1 MGYFPATH
9 SGHARSHRSRRL
21 QSATMETSESATFG
35 HRIIHP
41 QTIWDRVV
49 RWGLFCV
56 ALSAILSVAFS
67 AFYFLL
73 WPLRVLFA
81 PVALALVVVYLL
93 NPLVNLL
100 ERRGLRRGFGVAII
114 YVLFVVVVA
123 VGMSLLVPI
132 IARQIT
138 GFIEQLPAY
147 VQDATRE
154 INQFAAKRGWDYRI
168 NLDTE
173 QIQQYVVDNREA
185 IIGVLGGVRSF
196 AFGVIHI
203 LITLVIGIILSIYIL
218 LDMPKIQRSLR
229 NLMPEGRGE
238 EIATLADKVG
248 NVLGGFFRGQ
258 FLVALFVGIASAVGL
273 TIVGIPFAAVVG
285 LIAGVFN
292 LVPLIGPFI
301 GAIPAVILA
310 LLSDQPV
317 DALWAGLVLLGVQ
330 QIDNHIISPNVM
342 ARTVKLH
349 PITVMLAL
357 LAAGSLFGIF
367 GMLLVV
373 PGIAAVKVI
382 AIHFWSK
389 RSVRDAIVA
398 AMPDGAT
405 PSVVSEAVTVAE
417 ADGDDGQVVV
427 KEERTV
433 IAKRKRSSSARAPA
447 KRRTTRGS
455 PGATKRTRSRGR

>member
-1 MGYFPATH
+1 
-9 SGHARSHRSRRL
+9 
-21 QSATMETSESATFG
+21 METPEVEATFG

-41 QTIWDRVV
+41 RTIWDRVV
-49 RWGLFCV
+49 RWGLFCI

-67 AFYFLL
+67 AFYFLI

-93 NPLVNLL
+93 NPLVTRL
-100 ERRGLRRGFGVAII
+100 ERRGLRRGLGVAII
-114 YVLFVVVVA
+114 YVLFVAVVA
-123 VGMSLLVPI
+123 VGLSLLVPI

-138 GFIEQLPAY
+138 GFIDKLPEY

-154 INQFAAKRGWDYRI
+154 INEFAAKRGWDYRI
-168 NLDTE
+168 NLSTE
-173 QIQQYVVDNREA
+173 QIQQYVVDNREQ

-196 AFGVIHI
+196 AFGVIHV
-203 LITLVIGIILSIYIL
+203 LITLIIGIILSIYIL
-218 LDMPKIQRSLR
+218 LDMPKIKRTVRSIL
-229 NLMPEGRGE
+229 PEGRRE
-238 EIATLADKVG
+238 EVIGLAEKVG
-248 NVLGGFFRGQ
+248 DVMGSFFRGQ
-258 FLVALFVGIASAVGL
+258 LLVAVFVGIASAVGL
-273 TIVGIPFAAVVG
+273 TVVGIPFAAVVG

-317 DALWAGLVLLGVQ
+317 DAVWAGVVLLAVQ

-357 LAAGSLFGIF
+357 LAAGSLLGIF
-367 GMLLVV
+367 GMLLIV
-373 PGIAAVKVI
+373 PAIAAFKVI
-382 AIHFWSK
+382 AGHFWDK
-389 RSVRDAIVA
+389 RSVREAIADAL
-398 AMPDGAT
+398 PDGAT
-405 PSVVSEAVTVAE
+405 PAAFSESVVVAE
-417 ADGDDGQVVV
+417 GAEGTGVVV
-427 KEERTV
+427 KEKTV
-433 IAKRKRSSSARAPA
+433 VVGDPPVKEARSRA

-455 PGATKRTRSRGR
+455 PAAPKRRRSKPR

>member
-1 MGYFPATH
+1 
-9 SGHARSHRSRRL
+9 
-21 QSATMETSESATFG
+21 MESPELGSTFG
-35 HRIIHP
+35 YRIIHP

-56 ALSAILSVAFS
+56 ALSAIAGVVFS
-67 AFYFLL
+67 AFYFLI

-93 NPLVNLL
+93 NPLVTLL

-114 YVLFVVVVA
+114 FVLFVAVVA
-123 VGMSLLVPI
+123 AGLSLLVPI

-138 GFIEQLPAY
+138 GFIDKLPEY

-154 INQFAAKRGWDYRI
+154 INSFAAKRGWDYRI
-168 NLDTE
+168 NLDTAK
-173 QIQQYVVDNREA
+173 IQQYIVDNRES

-196 AFGVIHI
+196 AFGLIHI
-203 LITLVIGIILSIYIL
+203 LITLIIGIILSIYIL
-218 LDMPKIQRSLR
+218 LDMPKIQRAMR
-229 NLMPEGRGE
+229 NVLPEGRRE
-238 EIATLADKVG
+238 EISGLAENVG
-248 NVLGGFFRGQ
+248 NVLGSFFRGQ
-258 FLVALFVGIASAVGL
+258 LLVALFVGIASAVGL
-273 TIVGIPFAAVVG
+273 TVIGIPFAAVVG

-317 DALWAGLVLLGVQ
+317 DALWAGLWLLTVQ

-357 LAAGSLFGIF
+357 LAAGSLFGLF
-367 GMLLVV
+367 GMLLIV
-373 PGIAAVKVI
+373 PSIATVKML
-382 AIHFWSK
+382 AGHFWKK
-389 RSVRDAIVA
+389 RSVREAIVA

-405 PSVVSEAVTVAE
+405 PAVVAGSVMVEDVRV
-417 ADGDDGQVVV
+417 DGEEVVV
-427 KEERTV
+427 AEERTV
-433 IAKRKRSSSARAPA
+433 VRQPVRKARAPA

-455 PGATKRTRSRGR
+455 RAAPTRKRSKDR

>member
-1 MGYFPATH
+1 MGTAAATI
-9 SGHARSHRSRRL
+9 RPD
-21 QSATMETSESATFG
+21 MESSELGSTFG
-35 HRIIHP
+35 QRIIHP

-49 RWGLFCV
+49 RWGLFCI
-56 ALSAILSVAFS
+56 ALSAIVSVAFS
-67 AFYFLL
+67 AFYFLI

-114 YVLFVVVVA
+114 YVLFVAVVA
-123 VGMSLLVPI
+123 VGLSLLVPI

-138 GFIEQLPAY
+138 GFIDKLPEY

-154 INQFAAKRGWDYRI
+154 INSFAAKRGWDYRI
-168 NLDTE
+168 NLDTAK
-173 QIQQYVVDNREA
+173 IQQYIVDNREA

-196 AFGVIHI
+196 AFGLIHI
-203 LITLVIGIILSIYIL
+203 LITLIIGIILSIYIL
-218 LDMPKIQRSLR
+218 LDMPKIQRSMR
-229 NLMPEGRGE
+229 NLLPEGRRE
-238 EIATLADKVG
+238 EIIGLAENVG
-248 NVLGGFFRGQ
+248 NVLGSFFRGQ
-258 FLVALFVGIASAVGL
+258 LLVALFVGIASAVGL
-273 TIVGIPFAAVVG
+273 TWVKIPFAAVVG

-301 GAIPAVILA
+301 GAVPAVILG
-310 LLSDQPV
+310 LLSGEPIR
-317 DALWAGLVLLGVQ
+317 ALWGALVLLLVQ

-357 LAAGSLFGIF
+357 LAAGSLFGLF
-367 GMLLVV
+367 GMLMIV
-373 PGIAAVKVI
+373 PGIATAKML
-382 AIHFWSK
+382 AGHFWKK
-389 RSVRDAIVA
+389 RSVREAIVA

-405 PSVVSEAVTVAE
+405 PAVVADSVSVEGVGVE
-417 ADGDDGQVVV
+417 GEEVVV
-427 KEERTV
+427 AEERTV
-433 IAKRKRSSSARAPA
+433 VRKPVRKARASA

-455 PGATKRTRSRGR
+455 RAGPKRRRSKDR

>member
-1 MGYFPATH
+1 
-9 SGHARSHRSRRL
+9 
-21 QSATMETSESATFG
+21 MESPELGSTFG
-35 HRIIHP
+35 QRIIHP

-56 ALSAILSVAFS
+56 ALSAIVGVVFSV
-67 AFYFLL
+67 FYFLI

-114 YVLFVVVVA
+114 YVLFVAVVA
-123 VGMSLLVPI
+123 VGLSLLVPI

-138 GFIEQLPAY
+138 GFIDKLPEY
-147 VQDATRE
+147 VQDATNE
-154 INQFAAKRGWDYRI
+154 INSFAAKRGWDYRI

-173 QIQQYVVDNREA
+173 EIQQYIVDNREA

-203 LITLVIGIILSIYIL
+203 LITLIIGIILSIYIL
-218 LDMPKIQRSLR
+218 LDMPKIQRSMR
-229 NLMPEGRGE
+229 NILPEGRRE
-238 EIATLADKVG
+238 EIAGLAENIG
-248 NVLGGFFRGQ
+248 NVLGSFFRGQ
-258 FLVALFVGIASAVGL
+258 LLVALFVGIASAVGL
-273 TIVGIPFAAVVG
+273 TVIGIPFAAVVG

-310 LLSDQPV
+310 LLSDQPI
-317 DALWAGLVLLGVQ
+317 DALWAGLWLLTVQ
-330 QIDNHIISPNVM
+330 QVDNHIISPNVM

-357 LAAGSLFGIF
+357 LAAGSLFGLF
-367 GMLLVV
+367 GMLLIV
-373 PGIAAVKVI
+373 PGVATVKML
-382 AIHFWSK
+382 AGHFWNK
-389 RSVRDAIVA
+389 RSVREAFVA

-405 PSVVSEAVTVAE
+405 PA
-417 ADGDDGQVVV
+417 VVV
-427 KEERTV
+427 ESVMEGVRVDGEEVVVEERTV
-433 IAKRKRSSSARAPA
+433 VRKPVRVARAPV

-455 PGATKRTRSRGR
+455 RAAPKRKRSKDR

>member
-1 MGYFPATH
+1 MTRKY
-9 SGHARSHRSRRL
+9 HAQGRGPPGL
-21 QSATMETSESATFG
+21 QSAAMEPSDLGSTFG
-35 HRIIHP
+35 QRIIHP

-56 ALSAILSVAFS
+56 ALSAIVSVVFS
-67 AFYFLL
+67 AFYFLV

-93 NPLVNLL
+93 NPLVNRL
-100 ERRGLRRGFGVAII
+100 ERRGVKRGLGVAII
-114 YVLFVVVVA
+114 YVVFVAVVA
-123 VGMSLLVPI
+123 AGLSLLVPI

-138 GFIEQLPAY
+138 GFIDKLPEY
-147 VQDATRE
+147 VQDATTE
-154 INQFAAKRGWDYRI
+154 INEFAAKRGWDYRI

-218 LDMPKIQRSLR
+218 LDMPKIQQSMR
-229 NLMPEGRGE
+229 NILPEGRRE
-238 EIATLADKVG
+238 EIIGLADKVG
-248 NVLGGFFRGQ
+248 GVLGSFFRGQ
-258 FLVALFVGIASAVGL
+258 LLVALFVGVASAVGL
-273 TIVGIPFAAVVG
+273 TVIGIPFAAVVG

-317 DALWAGLVLLGVQ
+317 DAVWAMLWLLTVQ

-367 GMLLVV
+367 GMLLIV
-373 PGIAAVKVI
+373 PGIAAVKML
-382 AIHFWSK
+382 AGHFWEK

-405 PSVVSEAVTVAE
+405 PAMMSEPVVVEEAGEGVAIVNEEQRSVVSEPKP
-417 ADGDDGQVVV
+417 V
-427 KEERTV
+427 KR
-433 IAKRKRSSSARAPA
+433 ARSTA
-447 KRRTTRGS
+447 KRRTSRGS
-455 PGATKRTRSRGR
+455 QAGPKRTRSKGR

>member
-1 MGYFPATH
+1 MAATI
-9 SGHARSHRSRRL
+9 RPD
-21 QSATMETSESATFG
+21 METPELGSTFG
-35 HRIIHP
+35 QRIIHP

-49 RWGLFCV
+49 RWGLFCI
-56 ALSAILSVAFS
+56 ALSAIVGVVFS
-67 AFYFLL
+67 ALYFLI

-114 YVLFVVVVA
+114 YVLFVAVVA
-123 VGMSLLVPI
+123 TGLTLLVPI

-138 GFIEQLPAY
+138 GFIDKLPAY

-154 INQFAAKRGWDYRI
+154 INSFAAKRGWDYRI
-168 NLDTE
+168 NLDTAK
-173 QIQQYVVDNREA
+173 IQQYIVDNREA

-203 LITLVIGIILSIYIL
+203 LITLIIGIILSIYIL
-218 LDMPKIQRSLR
+218 LDMPKIQRAMR
-229 NLMPEGRGE
+229 NILPEGRRD
-238 EIATLADKVG
+238 EIAGLADNVG
-248 NVLGGFFRGQ
+248 NVLGSFFRGQ
-258 FLVALFVGIASAVGL
+258 LLVALFVGIASAVGL
-273 TIVGIPFAAVVG
+273 TIIGIPFAAVVG

-301 GAIPAVILA
+301 GAVPAVILA

-317 DALWAGLVLLGVQ
+317 DALWAGLWLLTVQ

-357 LAAGSLFGIF
+357 LAAGSLFGLF
-367 GMLLVV
+367 GMLLIV
-373 PGIAAVKVI
+373 PGIATVKML
-382 AIHFWSK
+382 AGHFWNK
-389 RSVRDAIVA
+389 RSVREAIVA

-405 PSVVSEAVTVAE
+405 PAVVAE
-417 ADGDDGQVVV
+417 SVMVEDVRVDGEEVVV
-427 KEERTV
+427 AEERTV
-433 IAKRKRSSSARAPA
+433 VRKPVRKSRAPA

-455 PGATKRTRSRGR
+455 RAAPKRKRSKDR